1 MKFSAKDDNT
11 VSYAV
16 LPEGDYEFDVEEAVI
31 QTSKRGGYQW
41 KVTLRIDPTDGQPSR
56 KVWEYFPETE
66 KMQWKFAAFLK
77 CIGLIPVDS
86 EAEFDTALMKDAV
99 GEIGKCHLGIQPAEG
114 PYPEKNTVKAFLRP
128 EKEAAKEAPKAPVIT
143 SDDLPF

>member
-11 VSYAV
+11 VSYEL
-16 LPEGDYEFDVEEAVI
+16 LPEGDYDFEVEDAI
-31 QTSKRGGYQW
+31 CQASKRGGYQW
-41 KVTLRIDPTDGQPSR
+41 KVTLRIDPLDKPSR

-66 KMQWKFAAFLK
+66 KMKWKFSAFMK
-77 CIGLIPVDS
+77 CIGLIPVNS
-86 EAEFDTALMKDAV
+86 EEEFDTELMKDSI

-114 PYPEKNTVKAFLRP
+114 AYPEKNTVKTFLKP
-128 EKEAAKEAPKAPVIT
+128 EKDAALQKDPAVQIT

>member
-1 MKFSAKDDNT
+1 MKFSAKDDNN

-77 CIGLIPVDS
+77 CIGLIPVNS
-86 EAEFDTALMKDAV
+86 EEEFDTELMKDAV
-99 GEIGKCHLGIQPAEG
+99 GEIGKCHLVIQPAEG
-114 PYPEKNTVKAFLRP
+114 PYPEKNTVKTFLRP
-128 EKEAAKEAPKAPVIT
+128 ETATLKRDPKVQIT